1 MQQVRQS
8 STHTYG
14 PLFLEDD
21 HVYLDE
27 KRMVYQYAGE
37 GDAEDNYK
45 YDNDKISEKER
56 DDQEEEPSV
65 YKDWN
70 TRFQVCA
77 LSSHL
82 NRTPLNAN
90 QKGTSRPDERLGSL

>member
-1 MQQVRQS
+1 MQQVRRS
-8 STHTYG
+8 SIHSYG
-14 PLFLEDD
+14 PLFLEDELFD
-21 HVYLDE
+21 D

-45 YDNDKISEKER
+45 YDEDLVPRDNDKISDKER
-56 DDQEEEPSV
+56 YDEEEEEGENEPSV

-77 LSSHL
+77 LSSH
-82 NRTPLNAN
+82 
-90 QKGTSRPDERLGSL
+90 